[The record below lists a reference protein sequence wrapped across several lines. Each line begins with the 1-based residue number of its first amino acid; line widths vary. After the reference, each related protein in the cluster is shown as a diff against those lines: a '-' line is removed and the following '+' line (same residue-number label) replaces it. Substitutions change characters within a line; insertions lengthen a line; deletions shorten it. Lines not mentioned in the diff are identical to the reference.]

1 MFVGTGSDVGKSILT
16 TAFCRILKQDG
27 FSPAPFKAQ
36 NMSLNSYPT
45 ADGREIG
52 RAQAVQA
59 EASGIPCSSDMNPVL
74 LKPSGDTT
82 AQVILHG
89 RPIGNRSAKE
99 YFNGQ
104 DRAWLFDEA
113 MSAFDRLA
121 SSYDPIV
128 IEGAGSISELNLRD
142 RDIVNMSVAL
152 RTQASVFLIA
162 DIDRGGV
169 FGSIYGTLELLPP
182 EERRLIRGIF
192 INRFR
197 GDMDL
202 FADGRRILERITG
215 LPVLGVIPY
224 LREIG
229 IDQEDSLT
237 IEKTA
242 QDRTGA
248 LRIAVLLLPHMSN
261 FTDFNVLERHPDIH
275 LYYAA
280 KPDDLDAAD
289 ILILPGSKN
298 TIADLLYLRRSG
310 MASALLGRHA
320 EGASVYGICGGY
332 QMMGLS
338 VHDPHHVEGDISSIP
353 GLALLPVTTEL
364 TTEKRTEQV
373 QFRFREGDALCKGYE
388 IHMGV
393 SVSERPSAL
402 CRIGEP
408 GQEGRDDGYFESSR
422 LWGTYIHGIF
432 DNEPV
437 IDWLLKEHSAKRSA
451 PADDPAAYREKQY
464 DRLADHVRKNTDMEL
479 FYGNVDFVGKPPEL
493 GVGPRGGDFRTGSSS
508 GNVDGSTI
516 D

>member
-82 AQVILHG
+82 AQMILHG

-104 DRAWLFDEA
+104 DRAWLFDEV
-113 MSAFDRLA
+113 MKAFDRLA
-121 SSYDPIV
+121 SSYDPVV

-182 EERRLIRGIF
+182 AERQLIRGLF

-197 GDMDL
+197 GDIDL
-202 FADGRRILERITG
+202 FTDGRKMLERITG

-237 IEKTA
+237 VTKTTP
-242 QDRTGA
+242 DRTGG
-248 LRIAVLLLPHMSN
+248 LRIAVILLPHMSN

-275 LYYAA
+275 LFYAA
-280 KPDDLDAAD
+280 TPGELDAAD

-338 VHDPHHVEGDISSIP
+338 VHDPHQVEGDISSIP

-373 QFRFREGDALCKGYE
+373 KFRFREGDALCMGYE

-393 SVSERPSAL
+393 SYTEHASPL
-402 CRIGEP
+402 CKIMEP
-408 GQEGRDDGYFESSR
+408 GQEDLDDGYFKSSR

-432 DNEPV
+432 DNGAV
-437 IDWLLKEHSAKRSA
+437 IDWLLNEHSTKRSA
-451 PADDPAAYREKQY
+451 RADDPAAFREKQY

-479 FYGNVDFVGKPPEL
+479 FYKAL
-493 GVGPRGGDFRTGSSS
+493 
-508 GNVDGSTI
+508 I
-516 D
+516 QAL